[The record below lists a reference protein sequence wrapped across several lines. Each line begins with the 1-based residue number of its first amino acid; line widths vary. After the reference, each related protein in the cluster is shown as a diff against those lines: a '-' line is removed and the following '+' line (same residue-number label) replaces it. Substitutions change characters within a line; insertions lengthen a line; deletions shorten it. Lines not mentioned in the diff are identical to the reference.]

1 MAYRK
6 PVEPVAEN
14 TIESAVETPVEVK
27 RTTKRI
33 PIMIPSDDSDMGKG
47 DVIVGCNGEI
57 ITIQRDVVV
66 EIKEGHYNAL
76 MDAVKTELILDG
88 NGKVIGQRRVPRYNV
103 QRMG

>member
-6 PVEPVAEN
+6 TADIIENQEIENAE
-14 TIESAVETPVEVK
+14 AVETRRPAN
-27 RTTKRI
+27 KRI

-47 DVIVGCNGEI
+47 DVVVGCNGEI

-88 NGKVIGQRRVPRYNV
+88 NGKVIGSRRVPRYNV